1 MSDPTTTTTATDARL
16 VDRSLTRVGQRRGV
30 STSMVALGRHAA
42 RRVLGLRRPLR
53 YKLIPVVIALIAYL
67 PAVAFLGVAAVVPEE
82 MANEVLPAPADFY
95 GSILVAVILFTA
107 LAGPQ
112 TLCPDR
118 RHRTLGLYLASPLDR
133 TTYLA
138 ANAAALVVVLAVVT
152 IGPPLVAQIGFSL
165 LDVVG
170 PSVVVVVARAL
181 ASGAVLAV
189 LFAMVGLAGA
199 SLTARRGFA
208 SAGIFLGLVGLTIVS
223 QVLTQALDLPQWVQ
237 MIDVAT
243 LGIAVVARIQGA
255 PAVDMP
261 DVATAVLALGAIVWV
276 VGLAAL
282 VHWRYRH
289 LEVVR

>member
-1 MSDPTTTTTATDARL
+1 MSQSPPADARL
-16 VDRSLTRVGQRRGV
+16 VDRSLTHVGQRHGV
-30 STSMVALGRHAA
+30 RTSMVALGRHAV

-53 YKLIPVVIALIAYL
+53 YKIIPVVIAGIAYL
-67 PAVAFLGVAAVVPEE
+67 PAIAFLGLAALIPDEL
-82 MANEVLPAPADFY
+82 AGEVLPSSSDFY

-133 TTYLA
+133 TTYLT
-138 ANAAALVVVLAVVT
+138 ANALALGAVLFVVT
-152 IGPPLVAQIGFSL
+152 LGPPLLAQVGFVL
-165 LDVVG
+165 LDVPG
-170 PSVVVVVARAL
+170 PGLLLVLVRAL
-181 ASGAVLAV
+181 ASGLTLAA
-189 LFAMVGLAGA
+189 LFGMVGIAGA

-208 SAGIFLGLVGLTIVS
+208 SAGIFLGLFGLTIVA
-223 QVLTQALDLPQWVQ
+223 QVLTEALDLPQWVQ

-243 LGIAVVARIQGA
+243 LGIALVTRIHGA
-255 PAVDMP
+255 QAFDMP
-261 DVATAVLALGAIVWV
+261 DVATAVLALGALAWV
-276 VGLAAL
+276 VGLGAL